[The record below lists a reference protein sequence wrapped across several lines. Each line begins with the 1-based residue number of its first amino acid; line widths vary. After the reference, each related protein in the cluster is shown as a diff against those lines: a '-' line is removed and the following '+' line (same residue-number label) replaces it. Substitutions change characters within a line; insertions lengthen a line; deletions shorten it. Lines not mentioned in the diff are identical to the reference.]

1 MARPFKPRSRWL
13 RFDLDLF
20 SAPYWYIFLP
30 VLALTILPEFALLA
44 RMRRRPHHV
53 VSHDAGSLRLN
64 VLGTLA
70 ASMVALLMA
79 GVPGLR
85 FSRRVYR
92 GVFACGV
99 TLLAAAGLLRWHC
112 RRVLGDH
119 FTADITT
126 TTDHAII
133 EKGAYRWVRHP
144 SYTAIILMTTGIG
157 LALGSWAGA
166 ILFGVVTFLVLRNRI
181 EIEERVLLQAFGSRY
196 ETYIKRRKRLIPFV
210 Y

>member
-1 MARPFKPRSRWL
+1 MARPFKRRIGFT
-13 RFDLDLF
+13 RLDVGLF

-30 VLALTILPEFALLA
+30 VLALVILPEFVLLA
-44 RMRRRPHHV
+44 RVRGRPPQV

-64 VLGTLA
+64 VLGTLLA
-70 ASMVALLMA
+70 AFVALLMT
-79 GVPGLR
+79 GVPVLR
-85 FSRRVYR
+85 FPRRMY
-92 GVFACGV
+92 GWVFACGV

-112 RRVLGDH
+112 RRVLGDY

-126 TTDHAII
+126 TADHAII
-133 EKGAYRWVRHP
+133 ETGAYAWLRHP

-166 ILFGVVTFLVLRNRI
+166 IVFGVVTILVLRNRI
-181 EIEERVLLQAFGSRY
+181 EIEERVLLKAFGARY
-196 ETYIKRRKRLIPFV
+196 AAYIKRRKRLIPFV